1 MSTAKK
7 TCDRYG
13 DLLLSRHVLKDI
25 GKSDDAALTR
35 HLSRCAA
42 CRRQERQLLALHA
55 ASRALPELKTS
66 GAFERRLYRELAIPR
81 HDRPER
87 TAGPLSRLLALF
99 DAAGSRLKPLAAF
112 CTVLLVQVVLLR
124 AYFLPTRHDSRPA
137 PTQIE
142 AQKEPASPLDARLTT
157 ILTANNLR
165 GSVTSEVRTVR
176 HPLPEQ
182 RPLPAT
188 RRPTAIDR
196 LQNPPLGYAPHM
208 TDRKT
213 AASRTM
219 YKKAPDKTSND
230 DAPLRDALDKQKTD
244 SDSPRKDEAVKNKQ
258 LQRGTDQEDRST
270 AGGSAAGS
278 MDKSMSKK
286 SSPGGDTP
294 DSSDNR
300 LSKKSSQDTSKQATP
315 PRIAQGRVLNG
326 LGSRLRGTATIGRA
340 AAPARPPQEGPR
352 FRTEHRV
359 TLNLI
364 VPPEQE
370 KTVSRLTPLFS
381 REVRSRYG
389 EGSKVALN
397 ITTLPAPATQPEDN
411 RAPWALL
418 LVLVLEGVV
427 RVLLVLYLK
436 KTGRLTTGT
445 GSIAL
450 LLGTLSVPW
459 FLLRRTR
466 PG

>member
-25 GKSDDAALTR
+25 SKSDDAALTR
-35 HLSRCAA
+35 HLGICAA

-66 GAFERRLYRELAIPR
+66 GAFERRLFRELAIPR

-124 AYFLPTRHDSRPA
+124 AYFLPVRHDSRPA

-142 AQKEPASPLDARLTT
+142 ARKEPASPLDARFGA

-176 HPLPEQ
+176 L
-182 RPLPAT
+182 PLPAPRT
-188 RRPTAIDR
+188 LPARRSLTTTDR
-196 LQNPPLGYAPHM
+196 LQNPPFGYTPSM

-213 AASRTM
+213 AESRTL
-219 YKKAPDKTSND
+219 YKKAPDKNG
-230 DAPLRDALDKQKTD
+230 DAVPPRDALDKQKTD
-244 SDSPRKDEAVKNKQ
+244 TDSRRKDETVKNKQ

-278 MDKSMSKK
+278 MDKSMPKK
-286 SSPGGDTP
+286 SSPGGDAP

-300 LSKKSSQDTSKQATP
+300 LSKKSNQDTSKQATP
-315 PRIAQGRVLNG
+315 PRIAQGKVLNG
-326 LGSRLRGTATIGRA
+326 LGGRLRGTATIGRS
-340 AAPARPPQEGPR
+340 AAPARPPQEAPR

-418 LVLVLEGVV
+418 LVLVLEGTV
-427 RVLLVLYLK
+427 RVLLFLFLK
-436 KTGRLTTGT
+436 KSGRLTTGT
-445 GSIAL
+445 GCIAL